1 MTSTANRA
9 AFKDCDIR
17 GPYPAE
23 VSEDL
28 FEMVGA
34 AFGADVAAGSFPGLQ
49 DRTVVLGGDAR
60 ETTPR
65 LKSRLTDGLASHP
78 LRITDL
84 GARVPTPVI
93 YWAKAELRAQA
104 SAIVTASHNPP
115 DWNGLKVMNGDRPP
129 KPEDIARL
137 AAYGR
142 GGGGRRTQAEVT
154 SWPGATET
162 YVARLTETFA
172 ESGIDRLRVVID
184 PGNGCQSGI
193 ASRVYRDLG
202 VEVEALHD
210 RADGRFPDRHPDCAV
225 PENLAALCAA
235 ARERKADLG
244 IAFDG
249 DGDRLA
255 VVDGRG
261 RVLGS
266 ERLGMVLL
274 PAIMEGGAPA
284 PVVID
289 IKCSMALE
297 GCIEKRG
304 GRAIRSKSGHAYMK
318 QVVLDSGAVAGI
330 EVSGHVF
337 LGELDGRDDPL
348 HTSLRLCRYL
358 AARDPSLTEM
368 VDALPAMHMT
378 PDIRIAMGA
387 REIDHLLDS
396 SPEAFSDARIED
408 LDGVR
413 IVWPTGW
420 LLIRRSITEPKV
432 TLRMEGQTQR
442 DLEEISERVVSRFP
456 ELTKEVKAA
465 VAKTAAAE

>member
-1 MTSTANRA
+1 MTSTVNRAA

-17 GPYPAE
+17 GPYPEE
-23 VSEDL
+23 VSDDL
-28 FEMVGA
+28 FEVVGA
-34 AFGADVAAGSFPGLQ
+34 AYGADVAGGSFPGLQ
-49 DRTVVLGGDAR
+49 ERMIVIGGDAR

-65 LKSRLTDGLASHP
+65 LKTRLTDGLAIHP
-78 LRITDL
+78 LRIIDL
-84 GARVPTPVI
+84 GARVPTPVT

-115 DWNGLKVMNGDRPP
+115 HWNGLKVMNGDRPP
-129 KPEDIARL
+129 RPEDIARL
-137 AAYGR
+137 AAYDGEV
-142 GGGGRRTQAEVT
+142 GGQRPRAEVT

-162 YVARLTETFA
+162 YIGRLTETFA
-172 ESGIDRLRVVID
+172 ESGVDGLHVVID

-193 ASRVYRDLG
+193 ASRVYRALG
-202 VEVEALHD
+202 AEVEALHD

-225 PENLAALCAA
+225 PENLTAVCAA
-235 ARERKADLG
+235 VRERGADLG

-255 VVDGRG
+255 AVDGQG

-274 PAIMEGGAPA
+274 PAIMEDGSSA

-297 GCIEKRG
+297 ECIEKLG

-358 AARDPSLTEM
+358 AARERSLAEM
-368 VDALPAMHMT
+368 VDALPPMYMT
-378 PDIRIAMGA
+378 PDIRIAMDA
-387 REIDHLLDS
+387 PEIDRLLTS
-396 SPEAFSDARIED
+396 APEAFSDARIED

-442 DLEEISERVVSRFP
+442 DLEDISERVVGRFP
-456 ELTKEVKAA
+456 ELTTEVKAA
-465 VAKTAAAE
+465 VAKTVA